1 MPTSAMDD
9 GIDGLAAGRAAD
21 ERAGRV
27 ATLIPEQRR
36 EMIVRQLRQHQVLS
50 VHQLTELLGCSHM
63 TVRRDVAALEESGR
77 VYAIPGGVRIAS
89 HMVSEPSHQ
98 AKSVTEQPQKQAIA
112 AHVAPLLKPGMTV
125 YLDAGTTTACLI
137 PLLVGL
143 ADMTVLTN
151 DFRTAL
157 ALSDHPGVTVIHT
170 GGVLDHRNGSSIGP
184 LAAATLRRLVADIA
198 FLSASSWDLE
208 RGVTTPSAPKVE
220 VKRAAMEI
228 ASQRVLLATG
238 AKYGTYG
245 TYRVAALGEF
255 DLVVTD
261 DGLSGAAVQ
270 RLRESGLE
278 LEIAGAAPAA
288 LADPT
293 DPVASA
299 ASAAA

>member
-1 MPTSAMDD
+1 MDEVAVPE
-9 GIDGLAAGRAAD
+9 GAAGRGAA
-21 ERAGRV
+21 
-27 ATLIPEQRR
+27 LIPEQRR
-36 EMIVRQLRQHQVLS
+36 EMIVRQLRRHQVLS

-77 VYAIPGGVRIAS
+77 VYAISGGVRIAS

-98 AKSVTEQPQKQAIA
+98 AKSVAEQPQKQAIA

-137 PLLVGL
+137 PSIVAL

-151 DFRTAL
+151 DFHAAL
-157 ALSDHPGVTVIHT
+157 ALSDHPGVTVVHT
-170 GGVLDHRNGSSIGP
+170 GGVLDHPNGSSVGP

-245 TYRVAALGEF
+245 TYRVAALAEF

-278 LEIAGAAPAA
+278 IGIAVTTPP
-288 LADPT
+288 PT
-293 DPVASA
+293 PFQNPRPDGDRP
-299 ASAAA
+299 

>member
-1 MPTSAMDD
+1 MDEVVVPE
-9 GIDGLAAGRAAD
+9 GPAGR
-21 ERAGRV
+21 G

-36 EMIVRQLRQHQVLS
+36 EMIVRQLRHHQVLS

-77 VYAIPGGVRIAS
+77 VYAISGGVRIAS

-98 AKSVTEQPQKQAIA
+98 AKSVAEQPQKQAIA

-137 PLLVGL
+137 PSIVAL

-151 DFRTAL
+151 DFHAAL
-157 ALSDHPGVTVIHT
+157 ALSDHPGVTVVHT
-170 GGVLDHRNGSSIGP
+170 GGVLDHPNGSSVGP

-245 TYRVAALGEF
+245 TYRIAALAEF

-278 LEIAGAAPAA
+278 IGIAVATPP
-288 LADPT
+288 PT
-293 DPVASA
+293 PFQNPRPDGDRP
-299 ASAAA
+299 